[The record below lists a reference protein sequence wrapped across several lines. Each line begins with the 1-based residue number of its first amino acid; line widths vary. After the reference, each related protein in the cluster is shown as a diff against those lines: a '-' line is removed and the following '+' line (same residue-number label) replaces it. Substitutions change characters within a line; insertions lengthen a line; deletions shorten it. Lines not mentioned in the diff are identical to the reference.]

1 MVADIENRA
10 PIEYVDGELRTV
22 KDDID
27 DFNVE
32 LEKKA
37 DGSSVY
43 TIEDVDNMINNTVSK
58 TQYETDQDDIV
69 TQLESHGTR
78 LGQNEE
84 AIGLKADSSELDT
97 VETELTRKIG
107 NVEVKADEVTT
118 SVSEVR
124 ADLDGLEIGGRNFA
138 FKSDELVKNDS
149 RLSYRLSERIS
160 DHPVKKFTVSFDMQ
174 YTGEDD
180 IRRVEIYFYNG
191 EFLSYSGGNS
201 SGNREN
207 TSIGALKNDG
217 EWDRYEG
224 AIYTVDD
231 ISEHS
236 NVDIVVRLRLSEGGF
251 SSDAE
256 IINMKVE
263 KGNRATDWTPA
274 PEDVD
279 GAISDVSGRV
289 ESLDAEI
296 RTVAG
301 EVSLKASQSV
311 VDSLEGRVST
321 AEGELKV
328 LPEQIEARVTV
339 DEAESIFRQEA
350 DKFTFEAD
358 QINFDGHVFGGD
370 ATFSGVIKSE
380 GETPLGHESNIQI
393 ENGEIDFIAV
403 EFAANFSGEGLSFY
417 ADIIKY
423 SLDKPS
429 LEIDGEGLKVY
440 DISADRSSPSM
451 EISKNAITAKSSD
464 GLLITADE
472 VNGEIYITGKTIE
485 LLAGKVDIPLNLDI
499 GRTTSGMSTLTS
511 RGYTDLKGPTTVR
524 DEFNIKEDGKILVE
538 STGSRSGI
546 EFKAHRTSISHSIT
560 SHTSNYGLY
569 IYPQRN
575 KGVNNFTIR
584 SHFNFADYKTDFA
597 LNDRGE
603 IISLPTTNNP
613 VTWAGRAAVGAS
625 SGRFGFVSS
634 SERFKIAIEEAR
646 NSPENIL
653 DIDPKT
659 WYDKRNTESYA
670 DLLTRKYNGEDVDFD
685 DIDEDIVRIP
695 GLIAEEVERAGLT
708 DYVTYGKDGK
718 VDGVQY
724 DRLWTLLIP
733 LVREQRGMIKDN
745 VVEIEML
752 KERIRQLEEAE

>member
-69 TQLESHGTR
+69 TELESHGTR

-124 ADLDGLEIGGRNFA
+124 ADLDGLEIGGRN
-138 FKSDELVKNDS
+138 LVGNFNLKKWGYGNGKIQEFNTT
-149 RLSYRLSERIS
+149 LSY
-160 DHPVKKFTVSFDMQ
+160 
-174 YTGEDD
+174 
-180 IRRVEIYFYNG
+180 
-191 EFLSYSGGNS
+191 
-201 SGNREN
+201 
-207 TSIGALKNDG
+207 
-217 EWDRYEG
+217 
-224 AIYTVDD
+224 
-231 ISEHS
+231 
-236 NVDIVVRLRLSEGGF
+236 VVRLEKNTDYIVHRSRADKNNRFRCYF
-251 SSDAE
+251 SSMDTDDPNDLLDSADVDRDHVDDVLSYQFNSE
-256 IINMKVE
+256 SYVWLVLYVTNNRSEEEEDIVNYVPRIQLE
-263 KGNRATDWTPA
+263 KGTKATDWTPA

-403 EFAANFSGEGLSFY
+403 EFAANFSGEGLLFY

-423 SLDKPS
+423 HLDKPS

-472 VNGEIYITGKTIE
+472 VNGEINITGKTIE
-485 LLAGKVDIPLNLDI
+485 LLAGKVDIPLSLDI

-511 RGYTDLKGPTTVR
+511 HGSTVLKGPTTVR

-575 KGVNNFTIR
+575 KR
-584 SHFNFADYKTDFA
+584 S
-597 LNDRGE
+597 
-603 IISLPTTNNP
+603 
-613 VTWAGRAAVGAS
+613 
-625 SGRFGFVSS
+625 
-634 SERFKIAIEEAR
+634 EEHT
-646 NSPENIL
+646 S
-653 DIDPKT
+653 
-659 WYDKRNTESYA
+659 
-670 DLLTRKYNGEDVDFD
+670 
-685 DIDEDIVRIP
+685 
-695 GLIAEEVERAGLT
+695 
-708 DYVTYGKDGK
+708 
-718 VDGVQY
+718 
-724 DRLWTLLIP
+724 
-733 LVREQRGMIKDN
+733 
-745 VVEIEML
+745 
-752 KERIRQLEEAE
+752 

>member
-311 VDSLEGRVST
+311 VDSLVGRIST

-328 LPEQIEARVTV
+328 LPEQIEDRVTV

-403 EFAANFSGEGLSFY
+403 EFAANFSGEGLLFY

-423 SLDKPS
+423 HLDKPS

-485 LLAGKVDIPLNLDI
+485 LLAGKVDIPLSLDI

-511 RGYTDLKGPTTVR
+511 HGYTVLKGPTFIEDQTTLEGQTTVEGQAR
-524 DEFNIKEDGKILVE
+524 FNDSLTVE
-538 STGSRSGI
+538 
-546 EFKAHRTSISHSIT
+546 AA
-560 SHTSNYGLY
+560 
-569 IYPQRN
+569 
-575 KGVNNFTIR
+575 GVNE
-584 SHFNFADYKTDFA
+584 
-597 LNDRGE
+597 G
-603 IISLPTTNNP
+603 II
-613 VTWAGRAAVGAS
+613 
-625 SGRFGFVSS
+625 
-634 SERFKIAIEEAR
+634 FKR
-646 NSPENIL
+646 K
-653 DIDPKT
+653 D
-659 WYDKRNTESYA
+659 YA
-670 DLLTRKYNGEDVDFD
+670 DVSGHVITNHASND
-685 DIDEDIVRIP
+685 
-695 GLIAEEVERAGLT
+695 
-708 DYVTYGKDGK
+708 
-718 VDGVQY
+718 
-724 DRLWTLLIP
+724 
-733 LVREQRGMIKDN
+733 
-745 VVEIEML
+745 
-752 KERIRQLEEAE
+752 